1 MKKQIAVREYNF
13 SDAELVT
20 TSNGIVLTAR
30 RDATEFGKRNYTET
44 KDFAPTSAQIDAFQA
59 IPTDIEMQG
68 LEEDATIAKD
78 AAKDVVKS
86 QIKRIMSSASNIW
99 GIRSSKY
106 KRFGTKNLD
115 NLSDAFILR
124 CATRVARTATQLL
137 TELAAEGVT
146 TAIISALK
154 DATLDF
160 DNKIDL
166 MLDAK
171 HDRNEMGET
180 RVNAGNAL
188 YRKIVKIANV
198 GKNIWAE
205 TSEAKY
211 NDYIIYDNPGGSNGG
226 TANTVQPS

>member
-13 SDAELVT
+13 SDAELVIVA
-20 TSNGIVLTAR
+20 NGIILVAR
-30 RDATEFGKRNYTET
+30 RDATEFGKRNYNET
-44 KDFAPTSAQIDAFQA
+44 KDFAPTAAQIDAFQA

-68 LEEDATIAKD
+68 IEEDATIAKD
-78 AAKDVVKS
+78 AARELVKS
-86 QIKRIMSSASNIW
+86 QIKRIMNAASNIW
-99 GIRSSKY
+99 GVKSAKY
-106 KRFGTKNLD
+106 KRFGTKDLD
-115 NLSDAFILR
+115 KLNDAFILR

-137 TELAAEGVT
+137 TELAAEGVVVAT
-146 TAIISALK
+146 INALK

-171 HDRNEMGET
+171 HDRNEMAET

-205 TSEAKY
+205 TSEAKF
-211 NDYIIYDNPGGSNGG
+211 NDYIIYDNPGGNNGG
-226 TANTVQPS
+226 NANTAQSS